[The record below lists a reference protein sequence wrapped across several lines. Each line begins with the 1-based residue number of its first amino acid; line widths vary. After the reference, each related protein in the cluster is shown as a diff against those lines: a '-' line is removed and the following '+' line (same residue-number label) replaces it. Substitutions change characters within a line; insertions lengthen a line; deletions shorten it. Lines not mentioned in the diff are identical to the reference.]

1 MSHLTRT
8 GGLARWSI
16 NRPIAVIMLSLT
28 VLVIGLFSFDRL
40 SINLL
45 PDIIYPDI
53 RIRILEPGTPAR
65 IMEDS
70 ITRQLEEQLA
80 ITEDAIRV
88 QSGTSEGRSAV
99 DLSFP
104 YGTDIDQALQ
114 DASTRLDRAKRFLP
128 TTSDA
133 PVIYKRDPSQIP
145 VMELIVSSSEKN
157 PVELRSWVDYELS
170 KWFLNIEGVAS
181 TEVGGGLVREIQV
194 IIDQERLAAAGY
206 KISDIKNLLQAEN
219 ASISSG
225 VLYMDTRKLGARTE
239 GRFESIKEIGQLP
252 LIREGQQSA
261 DNILLLKDV
270 AKIID
275 THQDEELRI
284 RLNQQSGVK
293 LSIQKQ
299 PDANTI
305 NVAQHVHEQLR
316 WFKSQGQLPDDIQ
329 IEVVDDQSVYVSRAL
344 NNAAYAALSGALLA
358 MLVVY
363 IFLRDIRRTLIIST
377 AIPLAIFITFFIMS
391 LGGISLNIM
400 SLGGLAL
407 GIGLLVD
414 NTIVMLENISRHQL
428 NNTSSRTLSENNPE
442 DSPESNQKNNHNN
455 AAIEAAAEVTSA
467 ITASTTT
474 NLVAVLPFLFI
485 GGLVGLL
492 FSELIITLSAAIIAS
507 LIVSLTLVPAL
518 GARIKQPPAHPNQPK
533 KNYLFNSVLQQYQRF
548 LKFCIHHKTAILL
561 LFISA
566 LSFSAYQVAHSKI
579 IFFPT
584 MDEGKISISV
594 STEPGTHLEHFD
606 KTLKKIESLVL
617 EQAEVSTVFVSSGGF
632 VFGRSQFQS
641 SNRGSLSVQL
651 KPLAERGDISSNNW
665 MKNIQKKVK
674 QMNLTGYKV
683 RMRVKGIRGIRTN
696 HGDDDYSLRIQGPE
710 ISVLSEAAEK
720 IIDRIKDIP
729 ELRNLTHSYEEK
741 SNELVIKIKR
751 QRAADFNITASD
763 IGNALQLSLNGQAV
777 TKYLD
782 EDREFDIRVR
792 MQRSKIREIR
802 DIENIIV
809 TLQDGKSIRLF
820 DVATVNVVAA
830 PGVIKRDNQLRINE
844 ISASLAP
851 GTDYS
856 ALTEKVFQRLET
868 VPLPEG
874 YSIYDGGTLESLRK
888 SRSLSYILLSLAIF
902 LVFVVMAVQYESL
915 TNPLVIIL
923 GIPFALTGVYIAV
936 YFSLD
941 NQLSMPARLG
951 IIMLAGIVVNNAIV
965 LVEQIEICRAQGMQI
980 IKATIEAAGLR
991 LRPILMTTLTS
1002 VFGMLPLALGMSE
1015 GSEMLKPLA
1024 TVIVYGLS
1032 FSLLVSLLLIPLIYL
1047 LLHPK
1052 EVQQ

>member
-8 GGLARWSI
+8 GGLASWSI
-16 NRPIAVIMLSLT
+16 KRPIAVIMLSLT

-88 QSGTSEGRSAV
+88 QSSTSEGRSAV

-128 TTSDA
+128 ASSDA

-145 VMELIVSSSEKN
+145 VMELIISSSEKN

-225 VLYMDTRKLGARTE
+225 VLYMDTRKLGTRTE
-239 GRFESIKEIGQLP
+239 GRFESIEEIGQIA

-275 THQDEELRI
+275 THQDEALRI

-305 NVAQHVHEQLR
+305 NVAQHVHEQLQ
-316 WFKSQGQLPDDIQ
+316 WFKSRGQLPDDIQ
-329 IEVVDDQSVYVSRAL
+329 IEVVDDQSIYVSRAL

-414 NTIVMLENISRHQL
+414 NTIVMLENISRHQ
-428 NNTSSRTLSENNPE
+428 SST
-442 DSPESNQKNNHNN
+442 SPENSLEPDHST
-455 AAIEAAAEVTSA
+455 AIEAAAEVTGA

-518 GARIKQPPAHPNQPK
+518 GSRIRQPPKHQNQQNQQNQQK
-533 KNYLFNSVLQQYQRF
+533 KHLFFNSILQRYQRF
-548 LKFCIHHKTAILL
+548 LAFSIHHKTPVLL

-566 LSFSAYQVAHSKI
+566 LSFSAYQIAHSKI
-579 IFFPT
+579 IFFPA

-594 STEPGTHLEHFD
+594 STEPGIHLEHFD

-617 EQAEVSTVFVSSGGF
+617 KQAEVSSVFVSSGGF

-641 SNRGSLSVQL
+641 SNRGSISVQL
-651 KPLAERGDISSNNW
+651 KPLAKRDGISSNNW
-665 MKNIQKKVK
+665 MKNIQKKIK

-710 ISVLSEAAEK
+710 ISVLSETAEK
-720 IIDRIKDIP
+720 IIDLIKDIP
-729 ELRNLTHSYEEK
+729 ELQNLTHSYEEK

-782 EDREFDIRVR
+782 GDREFDIRIR
-792 MQRSKIREIR
+792 MQRDKIREIR
-802 DIENIIV
+802 DIENIII
-809 TLQDGKSIRLF
+809 TLQDGKNIRLF
-820 DVATVNVVAA
+820 DVASVNVVAA

-844 ISASLAP
+844 ISASLSPA
-851 GTDYS
+851 TDYS
-856 ALTEKVFQRLET
+856 ALTEKVFQRLEAIT
-868 VPLPEG
+868 LPEG

-888 SRSLSYILLSLAIF
+888 SKSLSYILLSLAIF

-951 IIMLAGIVVNNAIV
+951 VIMLAGIVVNNAIV

-980 IKATIEAAGLR
+980 IKATVEAAGLR

-1002 VFGMLPLALGMSE
+1002 VFGMLPLALGISE

-1047 LLHPK
+1047 LLHHK